1 MQTFTDQ
8 SAQPAQPAQPE
19 TVKTAK
25 TGPGKNKPPVP
36 ALKDEDQENKSPEAN
51 KIGGST
57 DSTHNKGARLVQK
70 REPSFVVGFSRQR
83 QAQCLERSKRSHELQ
98 LRALLVRTLQKENAL
113 LLKYKQWITFNR

>member
-8 SAQPAQPAQPE
+8 SAQPIQPAK
-19 TVKTAK
+19 TVKTTK

-36 ALKDEDQENKSPEAN
+36 ALKDEDQENKSPEAFV
-51 KIGGST
+51 GST
-57 DSTHNKGARLVQK
+57 DSTHKKGARLVQK

-83 QAQCLERSKRSHELQ
+83 QAQRLERSKRSHELQ